1 MCVIE
6 RERGRWRGRVSECVC
21 VSVCVS
27 VSVSGVLNSDK
38 VQIVVQSRGYLLLRP
53 VFWRKSEI
61 VKLRLS
67 WFFARF

>member
-1 MCVIE
+1 MVKMKE
-6 RERGRWRGRVSECVC
+6 RASGWYGEKGDFANF
-21 VSVCVS
+21 
-27 VSVSGVLNSDK
+27 GVLNSDK
-38 VQIVVQSRGYLLLRP
+38 AQIVVQSWGCWFLRP

>member
-1 MCVIE
+1 MLVIGMVKVKE
-6 RERGRWRGRVSECVC
+6 RVRGRYGGKEDFKNF
-21 VSVCVS
+21 
-27 VSVSGVLNSDK
+27 GVLNSDK

>member
-1 MCVIE
+1 MLVIRMVEVKE
-6 RERGRWRGRVSECVC
+6 RATGWYGGKGDFADF
-21 VSVCVS
+21 
-27 VSVSGVLNSDK
+27 GVLNSDK
-38 VQIVVQSRGYLLLRP
+38 LQIVVQSWGCWFLRP

>member
-1 MCVIE
+1 MVKVKE
-6 RERGRWRGRVSECVC
+6 GVRGWYGGKGDLKNF
-21 VSVCVS
+21 
-27 VSVSGVLNSDK
+27 GVLNSDK
-38 VQIVVQSRGYLLLRP
+38 AQIVVQSRGYLLLRP

>member
-1 MCVIE
+1 MVKVKE
-6 RERGRWRGRVSECVC
+6 GVRGWYGGKGGFKDF
-21 VSVCVS
+21 
-27 VSVSGVLNSDK
+27 GVLNSDK

>member
-1 MCVIE
+1 MMGWNGE
-6 RERGRWRGRVSECVC
+6 EGGFKDF
-21 VSVCVS
+21 
-27 VSVSGVLNSDK
+27 GVLNSDK

>member
-1 MCVIE
+1 MVKVKE
-6 RERGRWRGRVSECVC
+6 GVRGWYGGKGDFKDF
-21 VSVCVS
+21 
-27 VSVSGVLNSDK
+27 GVLNSDK

>member
-1 MCVIE
+1 MLLIGMVKV
-6 RERGRWRGRVSECVC
+6 RARVTGWKADKGDFKDF
-21 VSVCVS
+21 
-27 VSVSGVLNSDK
+27 GVLNSDK

>member
-1 MCVIE
+1 MVKVKE
-6 RERGRWRGRVSECVC
+6 GVRGWYGGKGDFADF
-21 VSVCVS
+21 
-27 VSVSGVLNSDK
+27 GVLNSDK

-61 VKLRLS
+61 VKLCLS

>member
-1 MCVIE
+1 ME
-6 RERGRWRGRVSECVC
+6 RKSECVC
-21 VSVCVS
+21 VCLCG
-27 VSVSGVLNSDK
+27 GVLNSDK